1 MRKLLKYL
9 KNYKIEC
16 VLAPLFK
23 MLEASFELTVPLV
36 VAALIDKGIAVNN
49 KTQIYQSFIILIVL
63 GVVGLLSAFTAQF
76 FAAKA
81 ATGFAAELKE
91 DLFKHLMSLSFS
103 DVDNIGT
110 STMITRMTSD
120 ANLAQNAVNMFL
132 RLFLRAPIV
141 VFGALLMAFL
151 VDAKASLVF
160 VAVIVPLFIV
170 VVYIIKCNLP
180 ILKNVQFALDK
191 LLLLTRENLSGARV
205 LRAFCKEDD
214 EREEFYNRNNEY
226 VNIQRKSGF
235 LSGTLNP
242 LTYVIVNI
250 GIVLLIYTG
259 AVRVSEGILTQGKVI
274 ALYNYMSQILIELI
288 KLANL
293 IVTINKGLAGASR
306 IEAVF
311 DIKVSMADGTDAV
324 FIETDTVVE
333 FENVSLK
340 YNINADEAIENVSFR
355 ANKGEIIGIIGG
367 TGAGKS
373 SLISLIPRFYDATE
387 GVVKVYGKDVKKYS
401 LKALRDKVSI
411 VQQKPVLFKGTIRE
425 NLLLGY
431 DGSATDKELFEVAE
445 IACCKD
451 VIDSKGGLDSIIEQ
465 GGRNLSGGQRQRLTI
480 ARALFRKAPI
490 LILDDSASALDYA
503 TEARLNKNIR
513 ELEYKPVTFIVSQR
527 ASSVINADK
536 IIVLDDSK
544 VCGIGTHEE
553 LLNNCEV
560 YKDIYDT
567 QFS

>member
-141 VFGALLMAFL
+141 VFGALLMAFF
-151 VDAKASLVF
+151 VDTKASLVF

-170 VVYIIKCNLP
+170 VIYIIKCNLP
-180 ILKNVQFALDK
+180 ILKNVQYALDK

-411 VQQKPVLFKGTIRE
+411 VQQNPVLFKGTIRE

-503 TEARLNKNIR
+503 TEAKLNKNIR